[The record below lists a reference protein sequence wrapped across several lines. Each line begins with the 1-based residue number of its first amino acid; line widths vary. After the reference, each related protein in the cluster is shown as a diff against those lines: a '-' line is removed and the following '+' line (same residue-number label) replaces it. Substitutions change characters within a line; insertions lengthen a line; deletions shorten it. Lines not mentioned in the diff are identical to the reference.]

1 MRRVCPEPLAP
12 QLGAGPALRSAARIG
27 PYFAWEP
34 WPDAEPDPEADPDLE
49 PGQNLEPGPPAW
61 RPLRQLT
68 DPGVIAERVDAARL
82 VLTRM
87 SGRSRAEIGERVV
100 ASIVFLGLASRLL
113 SPILAAAAVG
123 KALPV
128 PDGERMW
135 WRPVDGGPI
144 PIAYRG
150 LSAVDCAGRDAAAV
164 ASTLTRTATR
174 GLVEPVLDAFRHR
187 FGLSPQVLWGNVSSA
202 LGGAAGMIADT
213 APGHAARAAAI
224 VRRALSQPPL
234 RGTATLTRPDP
245 ARPRWF
251 LVRRNCCLYYRIPGG
266 GTCGDCVLT
275 PERVRRQQ
283 WQAVLDR

>member
-1 MRRVCPEPLAP
+1 VCPEPLAP
-12 QLGAGPALRSAARIG
+12 DLDAGPALHAAAGIG
-27 PYFAWEP
+27 PYFAWQP
-34 WPDAEPDPEADPDLE
+34 RPDAEPDPGPDARGDAE
-49 PGQNLEPGPPAW
+49 PDSGAPGW

-68 DPGVIAERVDAARL
+68 DADVIAERVDAARL

-87 SGRSRAEIGERVV
+87 SGLGRAEIGERVV
-100 ASIVFLGLASRLL
+100 ASVVFLGLASRLL

-123 KALPV
+123 EALPV
-128 PDGERMW
+128 PDPERMW

-150 LSAVDCAGRDAAAV
+150 LSAVDCAGHDAAAV
-164 ASTLTRTATR
+164 ASTLTRAATR
-174 GLVEPVLDAFRHR
+174 GLVEPVLDAFGRR
-187 FGLSPQVLWGNVSSA
+187 FGLSPHVLWGNVASA

-213 APGHAARAAAI
+213 APGHAERAAAI
-224 VRRALSQPPL
+224 VERALALPPL
-234 RGTATLTRPDP
+234 RGTATLTRPDSG
-245 ARPRWF
+245 RPRWF